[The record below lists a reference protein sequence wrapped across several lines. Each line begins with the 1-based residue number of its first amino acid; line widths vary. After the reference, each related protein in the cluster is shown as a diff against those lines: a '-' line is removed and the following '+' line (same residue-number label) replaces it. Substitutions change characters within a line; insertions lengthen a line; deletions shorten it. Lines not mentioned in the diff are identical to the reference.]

1 MRDILIEFLL
11 NQLKGQQKLYQATAA
26 FISGLTGEPPE
37 QYLHADTQSG
47 QAAQPSATRAPIFHK
62 QDKYTSPDGMLR
74 LTYSKEDPGA
84 KRAYLA
90 LSGQTYQGGDE
101 EYSQVTSAFQKVQII
116 EEDKM
121 KYLTK
126 RKDGRW
132 QGSKVID
139 GKRVYVYA
147 HTQKDCYE
155 KLKSLGKQR
164 KKPIKIM
171 SVAEFANYFLE
182 TYKKGNVADRTYSDY
197 KSTVKLHLS
206 LKTPL
211 NKVTTVQLQTLLN
224 NLPAT
229 RIRSEVYQ
237 LLRQIFKKA
246 YELDLIKKDVTQFL
260 EKGKIAKA
268 ERRALNVDEQ
278 RKLVASLGDDTFA
291 RRVLFYL
298 CTGARPSEFATVRK
312 EELRPG
318 WVKINGTKTKG
329 ATRWI
334 KISDHMYDVLFNAS
348 SEFFKFALQKFRKRL
363 QRKCSEVG
371 IEYDV
376 DIYTLRHTFATN
388 LYILGVP
395 EKDRQTYMGH
405 ASGSTM
411 TNDVYTTFSPDTTA
425 QDIYN
430 IFGDWLPKF

>member
-1 MRDILIEFLL
+1 MSYLGKKLDEILQKTKELTQIASVLKTYDGAL
-11 NQLKGQQKLYQATAA
+11 NGSIAENTLCNQWML
-26 FISGLTGEPPE
+26 PPG
-37 QYLHADTQSG
+37 T
-47 QAAQPSATRAPIFHK
+47 PSYI
-62 QDKYTSPDGMLR
+62 SPDGDFCLYMPL
-74 LTYSKEDPGA
+74 
-84 KRAYLA
+84 
-90 LSGQTYQGGDE
+90 GGDE
-101 EYSQVTSAFQKVQII
+101 DYCRVMSAFQNVQNQ

-147 HTQKDCYE
+147 PTQKECYE
-155 KLKSLGKQR
+155 KLQKLGKQR
-164 KKPIKIM
+164 KKAAKII
-171 SVAEFANYFLE
+171 SVSEFATYFLE
-182 TYKKGNVADRTYSDY
+182 TYKKGNVGDRTYSDY
-197 KSTVKLHLS
+197 KSTVKLHLNIR
-206 LKTPL
+206 TPL
-211 NKVTTVQLQTLLN
+211 NKVTTMQLQTLLN

-246 YELDLIKKDVTQFL
+246 YELDMIKKDVTQFL

-268 ERRALNVDEQ
+268 ERRALNLEEQ
-278 RKLVASLGDDTFA
+278 RKLIAALGDDVFS
-291 RRVLFYL
+291 RRVMFYL
-298 CTGARPSEFATVRK
+298 CTGARPSEFATVRR

-318 WVKINGTKTKG
+318 WIKINGTKTKG
-329 ATRWI
+329 AARWV
-334 KISDHMYDVLFNAS
+334 KISSRMYSTLLNAS
-348 SEFFKFALQKFRKRL
+348 SDFFKFDLKKFRQRL

-371 IEYDV
+371 ITYDV

-411 TNDVYTTFSPDTTA
+411 TNDVYTTFSPDVTPKNIY
-425 QDIYN
+425 DIY
-430 IFGDWLPKF
+430 GDFLPKF